1 MTGVRSTQSNLDARG
16 DSATRRLS
24 QVVAS
29 QLLRDRAAALKAKRA
44 ERQAMF
50 RRKILMGDAVF
61 LAGLAE
67 WEPAEIVG
75 ALLDVKE
82 RIGGSPT
89 QRMGLRQRGQ
99 QLLPQPRTRKPRADD
114 TLISTSLPEA

>member
-1 MTGVRSTQSNLDARG
+1 
-16 DSATRRLS
+16 
-24 QVVAS
+24 
-29 QLLRDRAAALKAKRA
+29 
-44 ERQAMF
+44 MF